1 MFSFYLLPSLL
12 FLTGINSTNPDPVY
26 VLEKLNPQIN
36 TVYDEINPVISID
49 GKTMYFTRVGHPA
62 FEKTLKVNDDDYF
75 KTLSF
80 ADYHRTLK
88 DIYTSLGETKQ
99 IDPIASSF
107 NQDIW
112 IAATEHQPFDRI
124 EHPSYPL
131 NSALPNSV
139 CAVTT
144 DPSTVVI
151 VNQFYKD
158 GSMLKGFSFA
168 KKEGANWSFPE
179 PLFIY
184 DYYNLEPGV
193 NLTLSKDNEVMIL
206 SMNRHDTKGQNDLY
220 VSFRVHTSL
229 WSAPVHMGTVIN
241 TENDEL
247 TPFIS
252 DDKAHLFFSSN
263 KNGSQDIFYSERLDD
278 SWTNWSQPMEL
289 PAPIN
294 SDADDAQPFLNKR
307 TGYLYFSSTREGSSD
322 IFRVKFSN
330 PKFTP
335 KRKAKNEEISADATS
350 IIRCH
355 VIDAHTSESISAE
368 LTYGP
373 VGGKLVQT
381 EIGKEGLTIKNDSA
395 QILVFNPKKP
405 GFVAKEMKVD
415 MVQLAKTHP
424 HGTTIKVPLDPLR
437 IDSKLSLDPIF
448 FMRGKDKI
456 LSASFTELDRIGEVL
471 RAHPSLQIR
480 VDGHTDNIGD
490 EWALVELSRKRATAV
505 KRYLV
510 KTGIQSYRIK
520 TRGYGANRP
529 LNNNKTEALRAK
541 NRRVELVITK
551 V

>member
-1 MFSFYLLPSLL
+1 MTA
-12 FLTGINSTNPDPVY
+12 LTGVQDPVF

-36 TVYDEINPVISID
+36 TVYDEINPVVSLD

-62 FEKTLKVNDDDYF
+62 FEKTLKVNEKDYF

-80 ADYHRTLK
+80 AEYHRTLQN
-88 DIYTSLGETKQ
+88 IFRALGDGNH
-99 IDPIASSF
+99 ISPIESSF

-168 KKEGANWSFPE
+168 KKEGDEWGFPE

-206 SMNRHDTKGQNDLY
+206 SMNKHDSKGQHDLY
-220 VSFRVHTSL
+220 VSFRVHTTL
-229 WSAPVHMGTVIN
+229 WSAPVHMGSVIN
-241 TENDEL
+241 TEYDEL

-252 DDKAHLFFSSN
+252 DDKAHLFFCSN
-263 KNGSQDIFYSERLDD
+263 KKGHQDIYISERLDD
-278 SWTNWSQPMEL
+278 SWTNWTEPTSL

-294 SDADDAQPFLNKR
+294 SGADDAQPFLNKM
-307 TGYLYFSSTREGSSD
+307 TGYLYFSSTRDGSSD
-322 IFRVKFSN
+322 IYRVKYSKPKYEPKKKVASVAATNSN
-330 PKFTP
+330 ET
-335 KRKAKNEEISADATS
+335 AL
-350 IIRCH
+350 IRCL
-355 VIDAHTSESISAE
+355 VVDGYTGEPISAE
-368 LTYGP
+368 LNYGAH
-373 VGGKLVQT
+373 GGDLHKT
-381 EIGKEGLTIKNDSA
+381 KINKEGMTIDAHGA
-395 QILVFNPKKP
+395 QVLVFKP
-405 GFVAKEMKVD
+405 EKTGFVSKEMKVD
-415 MVQLAKTHP
+415 MIQLSKSNPRGAV
-424 HGTTIKVPLDPLR
+424 IKIPLDPLR
-437 IDSKLSLDPIF
+437 TNSKLSLDPIF
-448 FMRGKDKI
+448 FMRGKDRI
-456 LSASFTELDRIGEVL
+456 LSASYGELDRIGKIL

-480 VDGHTDNIGD
+480 IDGHTDNIGD
-490 EWALVELSRKRATAV
+490 EWALVELSQKRAIAV

-510 KTGIQSYRIK
+510 KSGIQSYRIK

-529 LNNNKTEALRAK
+529 LNNNRTEELRAK

>member
-1 MFSFYLLPSLL
+1 MFPYQLISTLL
-12 FLTGINSTNPDPVY
+12 FLAGLSTSPDPVY
-26 VLEKLNPQIN
+26 VLEKLNPRIN
-36 TVYDEINPVISID
+36 TLYDEINPVISID

-62 FEKTLKVNDDDYF
+62 FDKTLKVNESDYF

-80 ADYHRTLK
+80 TDYQRTLK
-88 DIYTSLGETKQ
+88 DIFTSLGEQSHTS
-99 IDPIASSF
+99 PTESSF

-112 IAATEHQPFDRI
+112 IAATEHAPFDRVQ
-124 EHPSYPL
+124 HPSYPL

-168 KKEGANWSFPE
+168 KKSGNGWTFPE

-206 SMNRHDTKGQNDLY
+206 SMNKHDSKGQNDLY
-220 VSFRVHTSL
+220 VSFRVHTTL
-229 WSAPVHMGTVIN
+229 WSAPVHMGSILN
-241 TENDEL
+241 TDHDEL

-263 KNGSQDIFYSERLDD
+263 KNGNQDIFISERLDD
-278 SWTNWSQPMEL
+278 SWTNWSAPHRL
-289 PAPIN
+289 PQPIN
-294 SDADDAQPFLNKR
+294 SDSDDAQPFLNKR

-322 IFRVKFSN
+322 IFRVKYSK
-330 PKFTP
+330 PKYAP
-335 KRKAKNEEISADATS
+335 KKSILASPSSTSGPS
-350 IIRCH
+350 IIRCQ
-355 VIDAHTSESISAE
+355 VVDGLTGEPIAAE

-373 VGGKLVQT
+373 AGEQEPTMIK
-381 EIGKEGLTIKNDSA
+381 IHKEGMTMKTFGASVLIFT
-395 QILVFNPKKP
+395 PTKK
-405 GFVAKEMKVD
+405 GYISKDLRVD
-415 MVQLAKTHP
+415 MIKLAETSP
-424 HGTTIKVPLDPLR
+424 RGALIKIPIDPLR
-437 IDSKLSLDPIF
+437 VDSKISLDPVF
-448 FMRGKDKI
+448 FMRGKDRI
-456 LSASFTELDRIGEVL
+456 LSASFSELDRIAKLL

-480 VDGHTDNIGD
+480 IDGHTDNIGD
-490 EWALVELSRKRATAV
+490 EWALVELSQKRATAV

-529 LNNNKTEALRAK
+529 LTDNKTEALRAQ
-541 NRRVELVITK
+541 NRRVELIITK
-551 V
+551 I